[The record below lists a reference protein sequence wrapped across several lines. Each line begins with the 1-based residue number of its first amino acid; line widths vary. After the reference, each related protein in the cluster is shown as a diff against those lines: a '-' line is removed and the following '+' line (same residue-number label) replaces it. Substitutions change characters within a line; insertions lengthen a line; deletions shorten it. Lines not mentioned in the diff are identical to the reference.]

1 MASLY
6 NISQD
11 ILAIYD
17 KIDQQEGEI
26 FPEDEQALMITKEEF
41 KEKLTGYNGYIGEL
55 NSNID
60 ACKKEEARIK
70 ALRKSYEGRL
80 DTTKKV
86 VLTAVQQFGTQ
97 TKNGGWA
104 IEFPTFK
111 FNARRSEVVVEDK
124 LRLEYLEKE
133 LNRLIRELYANGM
146 LNPNIE
152 WDIQGLCDTI
162 NANIKAEME
171 MNGEEDIFIP
181 FTPMDLDLI
190 DIEIVSKCKV
200 SNLFRMDNGIA
211 NVIVKGGV
219 IKQEMSIDKVYAK
232 DCLSATQDVNVIS
245 CCHKET
251 NYNLQIK

>member
-86 VLTAVQQFGTQ
+86 VLTAVQQFGTP

-111 FNARRSEVVVEDK
+111 FSTRRSEVVVEDK

-133 LNRLIRELYANGM
+133 LNRLIRELYINGM
-146 LNPNIE
+146 LNPNIK
-152 WDIQGLCDTI
+152 WDIQGLCDTL

-171 MNGEEDIFIP
+171 MNGEESIFVP

-190 DIEIVSKCKV
+190 DIDIECTSKI
-200 SNLFRMDNGIA
+200 SNLFRINNGIA
-211 NVIVKGGV
+211 DVIAKGN
-219 IKQEMSIDKVYAK
+219 ITKQEISIDKAYAK
-232 DCLSATQDVNVIS
+232 ECLSATQDVNVIS

>member
-41 KEKLTGYNGYIGEL
+41 KDKLIGYNGYISEL

-86 VLTAVQQFGTQ
+86 VLSAVQQFGTQ
-97 TKNGGWA
+97 TKNGGWT

-111 FNARRSEVVVEDK
+111 FSTRKSEVVVEDK

-133 LNRLIRELYANGM
+133 LNRLIRELYTNGM

-152 WDIQGLCDTI
+152 WDVQGLCDTI

-171 MNGEEDIFIP
+171 MNGEENIFIP

-190 DIEIVSKCKV
+190 NIDIECTCKIG
-200 SNLFRMDNGIA
+200 NLFRIDNGIA
-211 NVIVKGGV
+211 NVIAKGYV
-219 IKQEMSIDKVYAK
+219 NKQEISIDKIYAK
-232 DCLSATQDVNVIS
+232 DCLSAAQDVNVIS

-251 NYNLQIK
+251 NYSLQTK

>member
-11 ILAIYD
+11 ILTIYD
-17 KIDQQEGEI
+17 KIDQQGGEI
-26 FPEDEQALMITKEEF
+26 LPEDEQVLMITREEF
-41 KEKLTGYNGYIGEL
+41 KDKLTGYNGYIGEL

-86 VLTAVQQFGTQ
+86 VLNAVQQFGTQ
-97 TKNGGWA
+97 TKNGGYV

-111 FNARRSEVVVEDK
+111 FSTRRSEVIVEDK

-133 LNRLIRELYANGM
+133 LNRLIRELYNNGM

-152 WDIQGLCDTI
+152 WDIQGLCDTM

-171 MNGEEDIFIP
+171 MNGEEAIFIP

-190 DIEIVSKCKV
+190 DIEIVSKCKM
-200 SNLFRMDNGIA
+200 SNIFKMDNGVA
-211 NVIVKGGV
+211 NIMAKGGV
-219 IKQEMSIDKVYAK
+219 IKEEISIDKTCAK
-232 DCLSATQDVNVIS
+232 DYLSATQDVNIIS